1 MRIDG
6 ESPSPRRSG
15 PFQPRP
21 AQFSAPFLG
30 APSPRFSHGAD
41 VNRGGTDVNRGVA
54 NVNCDGI
61 DINRGG
67 ADVNPQLITYFPM
80 NSVKLPGISGK
91 DSRNYSDYMFSQI
104 TGSLTEFARN
114 FRKLNLAILTHNQ
127 VDSLRIADYIDI
139 LKFR

>member
-1 MRIDG
+1 MT
-6 ESPSPRRSG
+6 
-15 PFQPRP
+15 
-21 AQFSAPFLG
+21 
-30 APSPRFSHGAD
+30 SPRFSHGAD
-41 VNRGGTDVNRGVA
+41 VNRGGTDVNRGVTD
-54 NVNCDGI
+54 VNCGVT

-104 TGSLTEFARN
+104 TGSLTEFAWN
-114 FRKLNLAILTHNQ
+114 FRKLNLAILKHNY
-127 VDSLRIADYIDI
+127 VDSLRIADYIDF